1 MMHNIDQ
8 KVEMITQSKYT
19 PHVVL
24 SWHYGYS

>member
-19 PHVVL
+19 PHYLQQDDL
-24 SWHYGYS
+24 SF